1 MQILRNSNISNPL
14 IRASGYEYQ
23 EVRNASFRKILR
35 TLNGPL
41 EFHCILK
48 FESCKKILT
57 HSAQKMTFF
66 IKDIFSKCDQIYRN
80 LYGKLVPYGIILWRF
95 ATLTIPPSILSLST
109 FNASK
114 LLWMIVSGNQ
124 KRDMVSTKNEAFH

>member
-1 MQILRNSNISNPL
+1 MQILRNSNISKPL

-80 LYGKLVPYGIILWRF
+80 LYGK
-95 ATLTIPPSILSLST
+95 
-109 FNASK
+109 
-114 LLWMIVSGNQ
+114 
-124 KRDMVSTKNEAFH
+124 